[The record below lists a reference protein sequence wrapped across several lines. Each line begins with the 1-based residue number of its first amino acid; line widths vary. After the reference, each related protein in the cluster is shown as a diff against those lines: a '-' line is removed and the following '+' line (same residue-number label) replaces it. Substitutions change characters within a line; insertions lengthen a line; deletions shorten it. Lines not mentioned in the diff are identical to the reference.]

1 MFFRIPKDAMVWSL
15 LLVSLALYGVD
26 FFFYRRLDEI
36 GSSFMGNLAF
46 LPVYVLFVT
55 LMIERVLKEREREA
69 MRKKLNMVI
78 GVFFSE
84 IGNRLLRDF
93 LTFFED
99 GVELSRH
106 LHPTVYWKDNDFA
119 AAQDYLKGLDLRLNA
134 RKGDLPALKE
144 LLLDK
149 KEIMLMLM
157 ENPNL
162 LEHASFTDLLW
173 AVFHVIEELQA
184 RQSLDGLPNSDLD
197 HLSGD
202 LKRAHTYLLI
212 EWVSYMAHLKS
223 DYPYLYSLAIR
234 MNPMDPKA
242 HPEVL

>member
-1 MFFRIPKDAMVWSL
+1 MFRIPKDVMVWSL
-15 LLVSLALYGVD
+15 LLVSLVLYGVD
-26 FFFYRRLDEI
+26 YFFYRRLDEI
-36 GSSFMGNLAF
+36 ASSFMGNLAF
-46 LPVYVLFVT
+46 LPLYVLFVT

-93 LTFFED
+93 LTFFQD
-99 GVELSRH
+99 GQEITQRLRITTH
-106 LHPTVYWKDNDFA
+106 WGDAEFEGA
-119 AAQDYLKGLDLRLNA
+119 RQYLQGQEIRLDA
-134 RKGDLPALKE
+134 RAGDLAALKE
-144 LLLDK
+144 LLLGK

-184 RQSLDGLPNSDLD
+184 RQSLEHLHKNDLD

-202 LKRAHTYLLI
+202 LKRAHHHLLI
-212 EWVSYMAHLKS
+212 EWLSYMAHLKT
-223 DYPYLYSLAIR
+223 DYPYLFSLAVR
-234 MNPMDPKA
+234 MNPLNPEA
-242 HPEVL
+242 HPEVA